1 MGGVAPGAD
10 FIGRGHCIN
19 PTCVQDR
26 KQFAKTI
33 ANAPGMPVDSGI
45 GGWCSGLLAFRG
57 EAAEPVLAV
66 RAIAIPI
73 TECNPFQDP

>member
-1 MGGVAPGAD
+1 
-10 FIGRGHCIN
+10 
-19 PTCVQDR
+19 
-26 KQFAKTI
+26 
-33 ANAPGMPVDSGI
+33 MPVDSGI
-45 GGWCSGLLAFRG
+45 GGWCSGLLAFLG